1 MIERIIISVLI
12 PALMMLTIQPLG
24 WNVDQNQPMET
35 SAQASFINMAQA
47 VLMGTQ
53 SDEND
58 LITFAVTTPDDIEG
72 GTIFTVTETITAK
85 VDLEGAAIVTSIPDG
100 FALAS
105 GGTTSFSPG
114 LTAGQFFT
122 NTYELMAPLSPGSYT
137 LTSDVR
143 AKPVGAESE
152 LLMSS
157 GLSISV
163 TEPNDDPVAL
173 FVPQPLNA
181 ALAPGT
187 PVVFNGSTSFDLDG
201 DIADYRWNLGDGT
214 TLNGAGRSI
223 VEHTYEEAGTYS
235 VSLTVVDDKGA
246 ESAPKVTRIRVGE
259 EHRDADNT
267 LLVTIGVAT
276 AVALVVGI
284 LTNTLFGGGGNDS
297 VSTSSTT
304 TFTQP
309 TSRPVTST
317 SSQTNTSGGA
327 STATIAQK
335 AEGFIAQMN
344 LPFSGVDNVQAVD
357 FVTESNLLTWQNR
370 LEDQSLVIA
379 MYHSD
384 GLTLVPY
391 PQINAHEKTRV
402 DESLRP
408 FGATSVANLIQKRVK
423 AGDEIMKITWV
434 MENGEEF
441 ESFAV
446 ISPSGL
452 IKYDTFMTLDP

>member
-1 MIERIIISVLI
+1 MFERILISVLI
-12 PALMMLTIQPLG
+12 PAIMMLTLQPMS
-24 WNVDQNQPMET
+24 WNVDENQPLES
-35 SAQASFINMAQA
+35 SAQTSIINMAQA
-47 VLMGTQ
+47 VLLGTQ
-53 SDEND
+53 SDDND
-58 LITFAVTTPDDIEG
+58 LITYSVATPDDVEG
-72 GTIFTVTETITAK
+72 GKIFTVTETITAK
-85 VDLEGAAIVTSIPDG
+85 VDLEGAAIVSTIPDG

-122 NTYELMAPLSPGSYT
+122 NTYELMAPLSPGTYT

-157 GLSISV
+157 GLSINV
-163 TEPNDDPVAL
+163 TEPNEVPVAL
-173 FVPQPLNA
+173 FVPQPLSA

-187 PVVFNGSTSFDLDG
+187 AVVFNGSTSFDLDG
-201 DIADYRWNLGDGT
+201 DITDYRWNLGDGT

-246 ESAPKVTRIRVGE
+246 ESTPKINRIRVGD
-259 EHRDADNT
+259 EHRESDNT

-284 LTNTLFGGGGNDS
+284 LTNTIFGGGGRNDS
-297 VSTSSTT
+297 VSTSTSTT
-304 TFTQP
+304 TLS
-309 TSRPVTST
+309 TSRPVSSSGQTST
-317 SSQTNTSGGA
+317 SAGA
-327 STATIAQK
+327 STATIGQK
-335 AEGFIAQMN
+335 AEGFIHQMN

-357 FVTESNLLTWQNR
+357 FVTESNLSMWQNR
-370 LEDQSLVIA
+370 LEEQSLVIA
-379 MYHSD
+379 NYHSD

-391 PQINAHEKTRV
+391 TQINSTEKIRV

-408 FGATSVANLIQKRVK
+408 FGASSVEDLIGKRVK
-423 AGDEIMKITWV
+423 AGDQIMKITWV
-434 MENGEEF
+434 MENGEKF